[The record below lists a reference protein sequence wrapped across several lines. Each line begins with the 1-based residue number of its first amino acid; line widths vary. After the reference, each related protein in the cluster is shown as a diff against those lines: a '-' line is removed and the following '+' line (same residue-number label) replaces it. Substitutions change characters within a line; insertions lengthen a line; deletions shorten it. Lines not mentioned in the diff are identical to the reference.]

1 MYAKVMRVQRLLV
14 DRTSCR
20 PTREPDVEV
29 SMRFD
34 NIICNWRVSIPVML
48 DIVVITATCMAN
60 RFVSYGRPFMIFPR
74 VDSSYHVW
82 TNVKVVKRGM
92 V

>member
-1 MYAKVMRVQRLLV
+1 
-14 DRTSCR
+14 
-20 PTREPDVEV
+20 
-29 SMRFD
+29 
-34 NIICNWRVSIPVML
+34 ML

-60 RFVSYGRPFMIFPR
+60 RFVSYGRPFTICPR

-92 V
+92 VWGISEHSTHKDEVFSLSGVYILKKIKKNSKVKVDV